1 MKNATIILLFF
12 LCFCATAFAQN
23 LQEFSV
29 VNFEEKPFGIAA
41 RDESYRIVDGNGDL
55 FSIIKLVAATPE
67 DDLRAYSFDFGLC
80 ESRVKIFDGEVW
92 VYVQRNAMRATI
104 KRDGFKTVKYELP
117 VTVQPG
123 QVFEMTLQAAPRIAK
138 KRILLFE
145 VSPAD
150 SKAQIT
156 YKAEGEK
163 EYKVFGD
170 GVIDEGGMLSMRLEL
185 GTYYYRIISKNY
197 HLSEGRIELDD
208 APQKYTE
215 KVPLRPNYGTLT
227 LKAAAGTDIYIDGE
241 KVGTGQWSGILSPGN
256 YNVECQLRAHKNS
269 IKTVRVNEGDKL
281 TVQLD
286 APTPIT
292 GTLSLQSSP
301 LGATVAIDGKE
312 CGTTPED
319 FAGLLIGAHKITV
332 SKSGYKSVSVDIEIK
347 EAETTEQSVTLEK
360 EQTTDKYYSKG
371 LSAYNTGNYS
381 DAVKWYQKAA
391 NRGVAIAQYSLGVC
405 YSSGLG
411 VSQSYPDAVIWFRKS
426 AEQGYAEA
434 QYNLGACY
442 YNGKGVSQSY
452 SSAVEWFRK
461 AAEQGHAEAQYNL
474 GACYEKG
481 QGVSQSYF
489 DAVKWYRKA
498 AEQGDA
504 KAQRKLGVCYYNGQ
518 GVSQSYSDAV
528 EWFRQAA
535 EQGSADAQLNLG
547 ICYYNGIGISQSY
560 SDAVAWFRKAAEMG
574 YAQAQYNLGVCYE
587 KGEGVSQSHSNAVEW
602 FRKAA
607 EHGDVDAKKALTRLG
622 Y

>member
-1 MKNATIILLFF
+1 MKKVTTILLLF
-12 LCFCATAFAQN
+12 LCFCSTAFAQN

-29 VNFEEKPFGIAA
+29 VSFEEKPFDTAA
-41 RDESYRIVDGNGDL
+41 RDENYKIVDGNGEL
-55 FSIIKLVAATPE
+55 FSIIKLVPATPD

-80 ESRVKIFDGEVW
+80 ESRVKIVDGDVW

-123 QVFEMTLQAAPRIAK
+123 QVFEMTLQATPRVAK
-138 KRILLFE
+138 KRILLLE

-150 SKAQIT
+150 SKAQVT

-163 EYKVFGD
+163 EYRLFGD

-215 KVPLRPNYGTLT
+215 KVTLRPNYGTLT
-227 LKAAAGTDIYIDGE
+227 LKAAAGADIYIDGE

-269 IKTVRVNEGDKL
+269 IKTVKVNEGDKL

-319 FAGLLIGAHKITV
+319 FAGLLIGAHKVTV
-332 SKSGYKSVSVDIEIK
+332 SKSGYKTVTVDVDVK
-347 EAETTEQSVTLEK
+347 ENEVVEQNVVLEK
-360 EQTTDKYYSKG
+360 VVSDTPNQTIKSKKSQDSTVNGQANNFTITASGIIDGHEYVDLGLPSGIKWATCNVGATKPEEYGGYYAWGETEEKDNYYWSTYKWCNDSENTMTKYCIKRKNGTVDKKTVLDPEDDVAHVKWGASWRMPTRAELDELRNNCIWTWTTQNGVDGYKVTGPNGNSIFLPAAGYRLGTRLDNSGSVGYYWSSSLYESISYYAYNLFFYSGRYDWSNYYRSDG
-371 LSAYNTGNYS
+371 LS
-381 DAVKWYQKAA
+381 V
-391 NRGVAIAQYSLGVC
+391 RP
-405 YSSGLG
+405 
-411 VSQSYPDAVIWFRKS
+411 VSK
-426 AEQGYAEA
+426 
-434 QYNLGACY
+434 
-442 YNGKGVSQSY
+442 
-452 SSAVEWFRK
+452 
-461 AAEQGHAEAQYNL
+461 
-474 GACYEKG
+474 
-481 QGVSQSYF
+481 
-489 DAVKWYRKA
+489 
-498 AEQGDA
+498 
-504 KAQRKLGVCYYNGQ
+504 
-518 GVSQSYSDAV
+518 
-528 EWFRQAA
+528 
-535 EQGSADAQLNLG
+535 
-547 ICYYNGIGISQSY
+547 
-560 SDAVAWFRKAAEMG
+560 
-574 YAQAQYNLGVCYE
+574 
-587 KGEGVSQSHSNAVEW
+587 
-602 FRKAA
+602 
-607 EHGDVDAKKALTRLG
+607 
-622 Y
+622 

>member
-29 VNFEEKPFGIAA
+29 VSFEEKPFDNAA
-41 RDESYRIVDGNGDL
+41 RDERYKIKDDNGAL
-55 FSIIKLVAATPE
+55 FSIIKLVAATPG

-92 VYVQRNAMRATI
+92 VYVQRNAMHATI

-123 QVFEMTLQAAPRIAK
+123 QVFEMTLQASPRIAK

-208 APQKYTE
+208 APQKHIE
-215 KVPLRPNYGTLT
+215 KVTLRPNYGTLT
-227 LKAAAGTDIYIDGE
+227 LKVAAGADIYIDGE

-281 TVQLD
+281 TVQFD
-286 APTPIT
+286 APTPII

-319 FAGLLIGAHKITV
+319 FAGLLIGTHKITL
-332 SKSGYKSVSVDIEIK
+332 SKSGYKSVSVDVEIK
-347 EAETTEQSVTLEK
+347 ESETTEQSVTLEK
-360 EQTTDKYYSKG
+360 VAADTPKQSNKTTTATGGTLNGHEAVDLG
-371 LSAYNTGNYS
+371 LSVKWATCNVGATKPEEYGGYYAWGETEEKNNYKWSTYKWCNGSFTAMTKYCTRSGYGTVDYKTVLDLEDDVAHVKWGGSWRMPTKAEQDELRKNCTWTWTTQNGVDGYKVTGTNGNSIFLPAAGYRLGTDLNKSSSLGNYWS
-381 DAVKWYQKAA
+381 S
-391 NRGVAIAQYSLGVC
+391 SL
-405 YSSGLG
+405 SG
-411 VSQSYPDAVIWFRKS
+411 SASYF
-426 AEQGYAEA
+426 
-434 QYNLGACY
+434 ACY
-442 YNGKGVSQSY
+442 LSFRSGRCGWYNDFRYHGRSVRPVS
-452 SSAVEWFRK
+452 E
-461 AAEQGHAEAQYNL
+461 
-474 GACYEKG
+474 
-481 QGVSQSYF
+481 
-489 DAVKWYRKA
+489 
-498 AEQGDA
+498 
-504 KAQRKLGVCYYNGQ
+504 
-518 GVSQSYSDAV
+518 
-528 EWFRQAA
+528 
-535 EQGSADAQLNLG
+535 
-547 ICYYNGIGISQSY
+547 
-560 SDAVAWFRKAAEMG
+560 
-574 YAQAQYNLGVCYE
+574 
-587 KGEGVSQSHSNAVEW
+587 
-602 FRKAA
+602 
-607 EHGDVDAKKALTRLG
+607 
-622 Y
+622 

>member
-1 MKNATIILLFF
+1 MRKVTTILLFF
-12 LCFCATAFAQN
+12 LCFCATAFAQD

-29 VNFEEKPFGIAA
+29 VGFEEKPFDTAA
-41 RDESYRIVDGNGDL
+41 RGGNYRLVDGNGEL
-55 FSIIKLVAATPE
+55 FAIIKLVSATPD
-67 DDLRAYSFDFGLC
+67 DDLSAYTFDFGLC
-80 ESRVKIFDGEVW
+80 EGRRKYVDGEVW
-92 VYVQRNAMRATI
+92 WYVQRNAMRATI
-104 KRDGFKTVKYELP
+104 KRDGFKAVKYELP

-170 GVIDEGGMLSMRLEL
+170 GVIDDGGMLSMRLEL

-227 LKAAAGTDIYIDGE
+227 LKAAEGADIYIDGE

-301 LGATVAIDGKE
+301 LGATVVIDGKE

-319 FAGLLIGAHKITV
+319 FAGLLIGTHKITV
-332 SKSGYKSVSVDIEIK
+332 SKSGYKTVSVDIEIK
-347 EAETTEQSVTLEK
+347 EGEVAEQKVVLEKGVAETPKQTNKTITAMGGTINGHEYVDLGLPSGIKWATCNVGATKPEEYGGYYAWGEIKEK
-360 EQTTDKYYSKG
+360 NDYSWSTYKWCNGSSKTMTKYCTNSSRGTVDNKTV
-371 LSAYNTGNYS
+371 LDPEDDVAH
-381 DAVKWYQKAA
+381 VKWGGSWRMPTRAELDELCNNCTWTWTTQNGVKGYKVTSKTNASSIFLPAA
-391 NRGVAIAQYSLGVC
+391 GSRYGSDLNGSGSDGGYWSSSLGED
-405 YSSGLG
+405 G
-411 VSQSYPDAVIWFRKS
+411 
-426 AEQGYAEA
+426 
-434 QYNLGACY
+434 
-442 YNGKGVSQSY
+442 
-452 SSAVEWFRK
+452 
-461 AAEQGHAEAQYNL
+461 
-474 GACYEKG
+474 
-481 QGVSQSYF
+481 SYF
-489 DAVKWYRKA
+489 AYYLYFYSGYYGWDYDRRYGRSVRP
-498 AEQGDA
+498 
-504 KAQRKLGVCYYNGQ
+504 VC
-518 GVSQSYSDAV
+518 
-528 EWFRQAA
+528 E
-535 EQGSADAQLNLG
+535 
-547 ICYYNGIGISQSY
+547 
-560 SDAVAWFRKAAEMG
+560 
-574 YAQAQYNLGVCYE
+574 
-587 KGEGVSQSHSNAVEW
+587 
-602 FRKAA
+602 
-607 EHGDVDAKKALTRLG
+607 
-622 Y
+622 